1 MLSMNMMKKTSL
13 LVAITTAITTM
24 SFAAL
29 ASNQVAI
36 DAFEAKTKPIAQDAK
51 VLSDKQLVL
60 MQEFNQ
66 LMESGNASAVFQSG
80 KVQELQALGEKTLVQ
95 AKLFVKEYQ
104 QFLSQLPETSTCYLP
119 ENVTEYNNLID
130 EVSANNQSLSELSTT
145 VSPGD
150 EAGATMAL
158 LNVQMH
164 AGRVSSFVQMF
175 QLVKMCYITEAMGY
189 TKEDVE
195 RMQAEEDD
203 EQ

>member
-1 MLSMNMMKKTSL
+1 MLSMNMMRKASL
-13 LVAITTAITTM
+13 MVAFTTM

-29 ASNQVAI
+29 ASNHVAI

-51 VLSDKQLVL
+51 VISDKQLVL
-60 MQEFNQ
+60 MEEFNQ

-130 EVSANNQSLSELSTT
+130 EVSANNQSLSELSAT

-164 AGRVSSFVQMF
+164 AGWVSSFVQMF

-189 TKEDVE
+189 TKQDVE
-195 RMQAEEDD
+195 RMQADED

>member
-1 MLSMNMMKKTSL
+1 MNILKKASL
-13 LVAITTAITTM
+13 LVAMTTAITTM

-29 ASNQVAI
+29 ASNQGAI

-66 LMESGNASAVFQSG
+66 LMESGNAAAVFQSG
-80 KVQELQALGEKTLVQ
+80 KVAELQALGEQTLVQ

-104 QFLSQLPETSTCYLP
+104 QFLSELPETSTCYTP
-119 ENVTEYNNLID
+119 ENVSEYDRLIN
-130 EVSANNQSLSELSTT
+130 EVATKNQSLSELSST
-145 VSPGD
+145 VAPGD
-150 EAGATMAL
+150 EMAATMAV
-158 LNVQMH
+158 LNLQMH
-164 AGRVSSFVQMF
+164 AGQVSSLVQMF

-189 TKEDVE
+189 TKQDVE
-195 RMQAEEDD
+195 RMQAEEAD

>member
-1 MLSMNMMKKTSL
+1 MLSMNMMRKASL
-13 LVAITTAITTM
+13 LVAFTTM

-29 ASNQVAI
+29 ASNQFAI

-51 VLSDKQLVL
+51 VISDKQLVL
-60 MQEFNQ
+60 MEEFNQ

-119 ENVTEYNNLID
+119 ENVTEYTSLID
-130 EVSANNQSLSELSTT
+130 EVSANNQSLSELSAT

-189 TKEDVE
+189 TKQDVE

>member
-1 MLSMNMMKKTSL
+1 MNMIKKASL
-13 LVAITTAITTM
+13 LVAMTTAITTM

-29 ASNQVAI
+29 ASNQGAI

-66 LMESGNASAVFQSG
+66 LMESGNAAAVFQSG
-80 KVQELQALGEKTLVQ
+80 KVAELQALGEQTLVQ

-104 QFLSQLPETSTCYLP
+104 QFLSELSETSTCYTP
-119 ENVTEYNNLID
+119 ENVSEYNRLIN
-130 EVSANNQSLSELSTT
+130 EVATKNQSLSELSST
-145 VSPGD
+145 VAPGD
-150 EAGATMAL
+150 EMAATMAV
-158 LNVQMH
+158 LNLQML
-164 AGRVSSFVQMF
+164 AGQVSSLVQMF

-189 TKEDVE
+189 TKQDVE
-195 RMQAEEDD
+195 RIQAEEDD

>member
-29 ASNQVAI
+29 ASNQFAI

-51 VLSDKQLVL
+51 VISDKQLVL
-60 MQEFNQ
+60 MEEFNQ

-119 ENVTEYNNLID
+119 ENVTEYTSLID
-130 EVSANNQSLSELSTT
+130 EVSANNQSLSELSAT

-189 TKEDVE
+189 TKQDVE

>member
-1 MLSMNMMKKTSL
+1 MLSMNMMRKASL
-13 LVAITTAITTM
+13 MVAFTTM

-95 AKLFVKEYQ
+95 AKLFVKEYE
-104 QFLSQLPETSTCYLP
+104 QFLSQLPETSTCYTP
-119 ENVTEYNNLID
+119 ENVTEYNSLID
-130 EVSANNQSLSELSTT
+130 EVSANNQSLSELSAT

-150 EAGATMAL
+150 NAGATMAL

-175 QLVKMCYITEAMGY
+175 QLVKMCYVTEAMGY